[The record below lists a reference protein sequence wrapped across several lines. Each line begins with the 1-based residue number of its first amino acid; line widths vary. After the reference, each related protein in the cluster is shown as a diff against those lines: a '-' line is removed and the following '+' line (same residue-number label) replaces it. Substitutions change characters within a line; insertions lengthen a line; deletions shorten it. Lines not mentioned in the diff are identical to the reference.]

1 MSGPNPL
8 FAHLMS
14 PRERREALCKLLA
27 LGLIRL
33 KQRNASQLSDHT
45 GESSLH
51 ISADESGSHH
61 ATHRRT
67 A

>member
-8 FAHLMS
+8 SAHLMS
-14 PRERREALCKLLA
+14 PRERREELCKILA
-27 LGLIRL
+27 FGLIRL
-33 KQRNASQLSDHT
+33 KQRNASQLSDRT

-51 ISADESGSHH
+51 IPPDQSGSRP
-61 ATHRRT
+61 ATHRRS